1 MCVAGAFDFLP
12 WESSGRL
19 ISCVGVRDMEA
30 VRAGQMAQKKAEEV
44 LLAQTILR
52 LNLDSSPARGHGL
65 TKGKTTMWPF
75 GAWGGVR

>member
-12 WESSGRL
+12 WERSGRL

-44 LLAQTILR
+44 LLA
-52 LNLDSSPARGHGL
+52 
-65 TKGKTTMWPF
+65 
-75 GAWGGVR
+75 